1 MVEKGREK
9 HGLARPVSDGN
20 WEALRVS
27 TAFNAKWKSYSRI
40 GFEIFRGVN
49 GATASIFFIEVEG
62 NLNIVHLKFHS
73 NRLISLKV
81 MNNFLS
87 KKENMKGDQNWASI
101 STKSAPTEI
110 LLSCAAE

>member
-1 MVEKGREK
+1 MTAMV
-9 HGLARPVSDGN
+9 
-20 WEALRVS
+20 
-27 TAFNAKWKSYSRI
+27 

-87 KKENMKGDQNWASI
+87 KKENMKGDRN
-101 STKSAPTEI
+101 
-110 LLSCAAE
+110 